1 MAIGG
6 QYNPVSS
13 AMKMVSSSIFT
24 FPPFALAA
32 TLFLMNPLIDES
44 WPTVHSIVRYL
55 FCCALV
61 IASVYPPRSCIYTS
75 ISSRAGSRLIITRRV
90 NIAIIS
96 RNLTPLPIIR
106 DRATRQQGRQQK
118 KNFIV
123 YVYIFYIVP
132 LFLKNYK

>member
-44 WPTVHSIVRYL
+44 WPTVHSTVRYVL
-55 FCCALV
+55 CCALV

-96 RNLTPLPIIR
+96 RNLTPSPLSETAQLANKADNKRRISSYTYIY
-106 DRATRQQGRQQK
+106 
-118 KNFIV
+118 FIS
-123 YVYIFYIVP
+123 
-132 LFLKNYK
+132 FLYF